1 MLTFAVSG
9 DPRIHLFRLT
19 SSQNFSRKLKAF
31 VTLLSSRDGVERT
44 FAWFT
49 FYRRLNRD
57 DDLLPETTK
66 TFIYT
71 ALSRIMLRRLAS

>member
-1 MLTFAVSG
+1 
-9 DPRIHLFRLT
+9 
-19 SSQNFSRKLKAF
+19 
-31 VTLLSSRDGVERT
+31 LLSSRDGVERT